1 MQEGPQSNEALQGI
15 DAYEQMVNTFAEQAR
30 AYWKLWGP
38 LGDPMV
44 RNVEV
49 WAEVQRSYVLWLRQ
63 VYGMGSQ
70 R

>member
-1 MQEGPQSNEALQGI
+1 MQEGPQSNEALEGI
-15 DAYEQMVNTFAEQAR
+15 DAYEQMVNTFAEQSR

-49 WAEVQRSYVLWLRQ
+49 WAEVLH
-63 VYGMGSQ
+63 
-70 R
+70 